1 MAAAAAFAK
10 SWPQRWRGGRRMNK
24 RLLPFIGCRSQSSQR
39 GARRNQRIRI
49 LAHHFTWV
57 TQIADVVRRLL
68 REAVVELARLNR
80 TGLDAHALAGKSRRD
95 RARTGAMAL

>member
-1 MAAAAAFAK
+1 
-10 SWPQRWRGGRRMNK
+10 MNK

-57 TQIADVVRRLL
+57 RQIVDVVRRLL
-68 REAVVELARLNR
+68 REAIAELARLNR
-80 TGLDAHALAGKSRRD
+80 TGLDTATLTGKSRRD
-95 RARTGAMAL
+95 RARTVAMALAHRHDGPTRCC